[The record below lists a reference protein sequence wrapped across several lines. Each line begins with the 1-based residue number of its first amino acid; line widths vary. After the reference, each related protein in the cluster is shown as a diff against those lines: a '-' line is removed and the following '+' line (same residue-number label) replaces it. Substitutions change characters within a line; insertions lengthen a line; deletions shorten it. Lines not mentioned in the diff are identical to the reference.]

1 MKLVFTSGKSINID
15 ATRESLSNDKKYTI
29 LIITSKNPGVTFT
42 VLIKL
47 INTEKLSSFKT
58 MKDDGSVGEIFTD
71 YTVVI
76 DVVKNTTDFSS
87 GIDIRLAPTGTVL

>member
-42 VLIKL
+42 ELIKL